1 MQIKFEKVLPIPIK
15 ELNYA
20 KSEIWDKNNEFL
32 PDTKY
37 LIKAPSGTG
46 KTTFVSIIYGIRR
59 DYDGTVMIDGNEI
72 RSYKSAKIMEYRRK
86 KMAVVFQGLQIF
98 DELTALE
105 NIQLKND
112 LTKFNTE
119 TKIREMAEKLGI
131 ASLLERK
138 AAILSFGQKQRIA
151 LVRAFCQPF
160 EFLLLD
166 EPFSHLDLANAKIC
180 LELINEEC
188 SARGAGYILTTLGS
202 DYEGKFDKIMEL

>member
-1 MQIKFEKVLPIPIK
+1 MQIKFDKVLPIPIK

-20 KSEIWDKNNEFL
+20 KSEIWDKNNESL
-32 PDTKY
+32 PETKY

-59 DYDGTVMIDGNEI
+59 DYDGTVLVDGSEI

-112 LTKFNTE
+112 LTKFTTE
-119 TKIREMAEKLGI
+119 AKMREMAEKLGI
-131 ASLLERK
+131 ASLLDRK

-151 LVRAFCQPF
+151 LVRALCQPF

-166 EPFSHLDLANAKIC
+166 EPFSHLDLANAKLC

-202 DYEGKFDKIMEL
+202 DYGGK

>member
-1 MQIKFEKVLPIPIK
+1 
-15 ELNYA
+15 
-20 KSEIWDKNNEFL
+20 
-32 PDTKY
+32 
-37 LIKAPSGTG
+37 
-46 KTTFVSIIYGIRR
+46 
-59 DYDGTVMIDGNEI
+59 
-72 RSYKSAKIMEYRRK
+72 MEYRRK

-112 LTKFNTE
+112 LTKFTTE
-119 TKIREMAEKLGI
+119 AKMREMAEKLGI
-131 ASLLERK
+131 ASLLDRK

-151 LVRAFCQPF
+151 LVRALCQPF

-166 EPFSHLDLANAKIC
+166 EPFSHLDLANAKLC

-202 DYEGKFDKIMEL
+202 DYGGKYDKIMEL